1 MTPYL
6 QFSDRLRMWELVYLE
21 PFVYEFILFIVE
33 LRLPFLFFSIPPD
46 GHGASGPGELALG
59 STQRSADEKG

>member
-1 MTPYL
+1 
-6 QFSDRLRMWELVYLE
+6 MWELVYLE

-46 GHGASGPGELALG
+46 GHVQVVYRIGAGSGAPLLG
-59 STQRSADEKG
+59 VDE